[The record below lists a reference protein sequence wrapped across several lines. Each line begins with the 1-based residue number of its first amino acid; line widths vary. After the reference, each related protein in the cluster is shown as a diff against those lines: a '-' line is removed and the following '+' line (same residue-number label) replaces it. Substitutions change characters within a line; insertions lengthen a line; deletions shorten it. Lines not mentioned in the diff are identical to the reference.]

1 MIKDLAFPSSVAC
14 LLTDGPELVCKDQP
28 FNCGVSSL
36 CVICLFALCGSC
48 FGHEFLRKKF
58 RLFFYGLWNL

>member
-14 LLTDGPELVCKDQP
+14 LFTDGPELVCKDQP

-36 CVICLFALCGSC
+36 CVVCLFVCAVVVLAMN
-48 FGHEFLRKKF
+48 F
-58 RLFFYGLWNL
+58 